1 MTLKITEIENGTHGK
16 HLRLEGKIADGD
28 ASVLERA
35 LGRLGGEESIT
46 VDLSGVSFIDAEG
59 LSIVNRFKR
68 EGVNLI
74 GADFFIRTV
83 IEAQSDQ
90 QNESPE

>member
-1 MTLKITEIENGTHGK
+1 MTLKITEIENARNGK
-16 HLRLEGKIADGD
+16 HLRLEGKITNGD
-28 ASVLERA
+28 ARILERT
-35 LGRLGGEESIT
+35 LGRLGAEESIT
-46 VDLSGVSFIDAEG
+46 VDLSGVSFIDGEG

-83 IEAQSDQ
+83 IEAESESDQ
-90 QNESPE
+90 